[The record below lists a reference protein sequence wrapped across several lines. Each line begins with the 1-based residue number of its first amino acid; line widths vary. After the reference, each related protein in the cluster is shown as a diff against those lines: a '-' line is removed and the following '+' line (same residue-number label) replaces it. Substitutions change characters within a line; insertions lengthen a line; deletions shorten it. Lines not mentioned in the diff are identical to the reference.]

1 VLFMR
6 PAAEEGMPLGPAAA
20 PLCFNAGMTA
30 EFKTIALIGK
40 YKSPEIGE
48 PLLRLAAYLESR
60 GVRVLLDPITAA
72 HVARNDL
79 EVMPLERSGELADLA
94 IVIGGDGTML
104 NIART
109 LSPFDVAL
117 VGVNQGRL
125 GFLTDIS
132 VDTMLDTIGAMLDGQ
147 HITESRLLLASEV
160 WRADERI
167 CDVRAFNDASVAKG
181 ADGGLIELEVRIDGQ
196 FVYLL
201 RADGLIV
208 ATPTGSTA
216 YALSA
221 GGPILHPALS
231 VLAIVPVCP
240 HTLSNRPI
248 TVSSDAQ
255 IEILMHRCADA
266 RVHYDSHS
274 HCELRP
280 GDRIV
285 VRRFPRTIR
294 LLHPLGHNYYH
305 MLREK
310 LHWSETL

>member
-1 VLFMR
+1 MS
-6 PAAEEGMPLGPAAA
+6 AA
-20 PLCFNAGMTA
+20 
-30 EFKTIALIGK
+30 FKTIALIGK
-40 YKSPEIGE
+40 YKSPEIAE
-48 PLLRLAAYLESR
+48 PLLELARFLEGR
-60 GVRVLLDPITAA
+60 GVRVLLDPLTAS
-72 HVARNDL
+72 HVTRNHL
-79 EVMPLERSGELADLA
+79 EVMPLDQAGPLCDLA
-94 IVIGGDGTML
+94 IVLGGDGTML

-109 LSPFDVAL
+109 LAPYDVAL

-132 VDTMLDTIGAMLDGQ
+132 TDTMLGTIGAMLDGQ
-147 HITESRLLLASEV
+147 FIVEPRMLLASEV
-160 WRADERI
+160 LRDGARVFE
-167 CDVRAFNDASVAKG
+167 VLAFNDASIGKG
-181 ADGGLIELEVRIDGQ
+181 ADGGLIELEVRIDGK

-208 ATPTGSTA
+208 STPTGSTA

-231 VLAIVPVCP
+231 AFAIVPVCP

-248 TVSSDAQ
+248 AVGSDAQ
-255 IEILMHRCADA
+255 IEVLMHHCADA

-274 HCELRP
+274 HCELQP
-280 GDRIV
+280 GDRV
-285 VRRFPRTIR
+285 LVRRYPRSIR
-294 LLHPLGHNYYH
+294 LLHPIAHNYYH

>member
-1 VLFMR
+1 M
-6 PAAEEGMPLGPAAA
+6 A
-20 PLCFNAGMTA
+20 NA
-30 EFKTIALIGK
+30 FKTIALIGK
-40 YKSPEIGE
+40 YKSPEIAE
-48 PLLRLAAYLESR
+48 PLLELSRFLQGR
-60 GVRVLLDPITAA
+60 GVRVLLDPLTAA
-72 HVARNDL
+72 HVARNHL
-79 EVMPLERSGELADLA
+79 EVLPLEESGRVSDLA

-109 LSPFDVAL
+109 LAPFDVAV

-132 VDTMLDTIGAMLDGQ
+132 VHTMLQTIGDMLDGNFV
-147 HITESRLLLASEV
+147 TEARMLLACQLLRNEEPV
-160 WRADERI
+160 LN
-167 CDVRAFNDASVAKG
+167 VLAFNDASISKG
-181 ADGGLIELEVRIDGQ
+181 ADGGLIELEVRVDGQ
-196 FVYLL
+196 FVYVL

-231 VLAIVPVCP
+231 VFTLVPVCP

-248 TVSSDAQ
+248 AVSSDAFIEVHMHKCAAAQ
-255 IEILMHRCADA
+255 IHL
-266 RVHYDSHS
+266 DSHS
-274 HCELRP
+274 HCELKP
-280 GDRIV
+280 DDRIRI
-285 VRRFPRTIR
+285 RRYPRSIR
-294 LLHPLGHNYYH
+294 LLHPVGHNYYR